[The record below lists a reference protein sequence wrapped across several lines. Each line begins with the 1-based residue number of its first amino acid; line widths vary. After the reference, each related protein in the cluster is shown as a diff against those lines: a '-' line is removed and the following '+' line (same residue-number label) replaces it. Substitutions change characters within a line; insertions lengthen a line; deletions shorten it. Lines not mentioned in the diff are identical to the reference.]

1 MKQYLQI
8 TALIVTTLASAAAS
22 LVMMHFSCYATV
34 CPEDYFSYETRLHV
48 IIYYCFLSLTLCL
61 LALRSYSPAVRSF
74 TNIQPLPRVSL
85 LGNGFTLG
93 EAFMTIWILV
103 LTFGPTI
110 YWFPTHWDFWGRRL
124 DGLSWVSAKIQL
136 TITGVTG
143 HYDDVLL
150 GLLIIPVSRNSL
162 VGQAF
167 SVHHGTLLFAH
178 RLIAYLFSIAVAAHG
193 ITYIVYATDGSSEG
207 DKAKEEA
214 LATGNPTMTLSES
227 KQRSSWFVQTTYTG
241 IAAFLTILAIL
252 VTSLPYTRRQHYNLF
267 YYTHVIC
274 GIIIFV
280 ASCIHASTDFYL
292 LLPGLLLWIGD
303 WVRRVF
309 FGEINGLS
317 RKTVATLENIGGS
330 WIRISLPAKSTPQQM
345 MEKPVPT
352 SEPLLYYHINAPRV
366 SKFQIHAF
374 TAAVPTSISHGPRF
388 LIQRASGKPQ
398 KILDK
403 EWTWKLGA
411 RVPNVQDSRDLEIRL
426 EGPYR
431 INDAGYINASHI
443 LCIVGGSGVTGALS
457 LARWWLDAG
466 SVNGRFTLIWTLRT
480 RESLEIKEWTDLV
493 DIAST
498 NSNLDIRSHISSEN
512 GRLDTALILRD
523 AFTAQNVMAAA
534 ARGEGWVY
542 SAGPDV
548 LVKATERS
556 CVEVR
561 KSLKSSRN
569 SGDQG
574 AWALRDFSWYI
585 EA

>member
-1 MKQYLQI
+1 MRKYLQI
-8 TALIVTTLASAAAS
+8 TTLIVTTLASAAVS
-22 LVMMHFSCYATV
+22 LVMMHFSCYATL

-74 TNIQPLPRVSL
+74 ANIRPLAEGPLV
-85 LGNGFTLG
+85 GNRFTLG
-93 EAFMTIWILV
+93 EAFMCIWILIM
-103 LTFGPTI
+103 TFGPTI
-110 YWFPTHWDFWGRRL
+110 YWFPTQWDFWGIRTDR
-124 DGLSWVSAKIQL
+124 LSWLSAKIQL

-143 HYDDVLL
+143 HYADVLL

-167 SVHHGTLLFAH
+167 SVHHGTLLLAH
-178 RLIAYLFSIAVAAHG
+178 RLISYLFSIAVAAHG

-241 IAAFLTILAIL
+241 IAAFLPILAVL
-252 VTSLPYTRRQHYNLF
+252 VTSLPYIRRQHYNLF
-267 YYTHVIC
+267 YYTHIIC
-274 GIIIFV
+274 GLIIFV

-303 WVRRVF
+303 WLRRVF
-309 FGEINGLS
+309 FGETKGLS
-317 RKTVATLENIGGS
+317 TKAVATLENIGGS
-330 WIRISLPAKSTPQQM
+330 WIRISLPVKSSAQQM
-345 MEKPVPT
+345 TEKPVPT
-352 SEPLLYYHINAPRV
+352 CEPLLYYYLNAPAV
-366 SKFQIHAF
+366 SRFQIHAF
-374 TAAVPTSISHGPRF
+374 TAAASASASHGPRF
-388 LIQRASGKPQ
+388 LLQRVSGKPQ
-398 KILDK
+398 KRLDK

-411 RVPNVQDSRDLEIRL
+411 LVPNVQDSRDLEIRL

-431 INDAGYINASHI
+431 INDASYINASHI
-443 LCIVGGSGVTGALS
+443 LCVVGGTGVTGALS

-480 RESLEIKEWTDLV
+480 REPLEIKEWTDLT
-493 DIAST
+493 DMATT
-498 NSNLDIRSHISSEN
+498 NSSLEIRSHISSEN
-512 GRLDTALILRD
+512 GRLDTALILRE
-523 AFTAQNVMAAA
+523 AFKVHNAMAADA
-534 ARGEGWVY
+534 SGDGWVY
-542 SAGPDV
+542 SAGPNA
-548 LVKATERS
+548 LIKATERS
-556 CVEVR
+556 CIEVR
-561 KSLKSSRN
+561 KDLMRSRK

-574 AWALRDFSWYI
+574 AWALKDLSWYF

>member
-1 MKQYLQI
+1 M
-8 TALIVTTLASAAAS
+8 
-22 LVMMHFSCYATV
+22 
-34 CPEDYFSYETRLHV
+34 
-48 IIYYCFLSLTLCL
+48 
-61 LALRSYSPAVRSF
+61 
-74 TNIQPLPRVSL
+74 
-85 LGNGFTLG
+85 
-93 EAFMTIWILV
+93 
-103 LTFGPTI
+103 TFGPTI

-143 HYDDVLL
+143 HYADVLL
-150 GLLIIPVSRNSL
+150 GLLIIPVSRDSL

-167 SVHHGTLLFAH
+167 SVHRGTLLFAH
-178 RLIAYLFSIAVAAHG
+178 RLIAYLFSIGVAAHG

-214 LATGNPTMTLSES
+214 LATGNPTMALSES

-241 IAAFLTILAIL
+241 IAAFLPILAIL
-252 VTSLPYTRRQHYNLF
+252 VTSLPYIRRQHYNLF

-274 GIIIFV
+274 GIVIFV

-303 WVRRVF
+303 WVRRGF
-309 FGEINGLS
+309 FGDTNGLS
-317 RKTVATLENIGGS
+317 TKTVATLENAGGS

-352 SEPLLYYHINAPRV
+352 SEPLLYYHLNAPAV

-374 TAAVPTSISHGPRF
+374 TAAVSASTSHGPRF

-398 KILDK
+398 KRLDK

-411 RVPNVQDSRDLEIRL
+411 LVPNVQDSRDLEVRL

-443 LCIVGGSGVTGALS
+443 LCIVGGSVVTGALS

-466 SVNGRFTLIWTLRT
+466 SVNGRFTLIWTVRT
-480 RESLEIKEWTDLV
+480 REPLEIKEWTDLV
-493 DIAST
+493 DMART
-498 NSNLDIRSHISSEN
+498 NDNLDIRSHISSDN
-512 GRLDTALILRD
+512 GCLNSALILRE
-523 AFTAQNVMAAA
+523 AFTAQNVMASD
-534 ARGEGWVY
+534 ARGDGWVY
-542 SAGPDV
+542 SEGPDA

-561 KSLKSSRN
+561 KDLKRSRK
-569 SGDQG
+569 SGDRG
-574 AWALRDFSWYI
+574 TWALKDFSWCI

>member
-1 MKQYLQI
+1 MRQYLQI
-8 TALIVTTLASAAAS
+8 TALIVATLASAAAS

-61 LALRSYSPAVRSF
+61 FALRSYSPAVRSF
-74 TNIQPLPRVSL
+74 TNIRPLAGFPLV
-85 LGNGFTLG
+85 GQFTLG

-103 LTFGPTI
+103 VAFGPTI
-110 YWFPTHWDFWGRRL
+110 YWFPTHWHFWGRRI
-124 DGLSWVSAKIQL
+124 DSLSWVSAKIQL
-136 TITGVTG
+136 TITGVAG
-143 HYDDVLL
+143 HYADVLL

-162 VGQAF
+162 VGQVF
-167 SVHHGTLLFAH
+167 SVHHGRLLFAH
-178 RLIAYLFSIAVAAHG
+178 RLISYLFSIAVAAHG

-241 IAAFLTILAIL
+241 IAAFLPILAVL
-252 VTSLPYTRRQHYNLF
+252 VTSLPYIRRQHYNLF

-309 FGEINGLS
+309 FGETNGLS
-317 RKTVATLENIGGS
+317 TKTVATLDNMGGN
-330 WIRISLPAKSTPQQM
+330 WIRISLPAKSSAQQVT
-345 MEKPVPT
+345 EKYVPT
-352 SEPLLYYHINAPRV
+352 YEPLLYYYLNAPAV

-374 TAAVPTSISHGPRF
+374 TAAISASPSHGPRF
-388 LIQRASGKPQ
+388 LIQRASGKSQ
-398 KILDK
+398 KRLDK

-411 RVPNVQDSRDLEIRL
+411 LVPNVQDSRDLEIRL

-443 LCIVGGSGVTGALS
+443 LCIVGGTGVTGALS
-457 LARWWLDAG
+457 LARWWLDTG
-466 SVNGRFTLIWTLRT
+466 SVNGRFTLIWTVRT
-480 RESLEIKEWTDLV
+480 REPLDIREWTDLMEM
-493 DIAST
+493 ATT
-498 NSNLDIRSHISSEN
+498 NSSLEIRSHVSSEI
-512 GRLDTALILRD
+512 GHLDTALILRE
-523 AFTAQNVMAAA
+523 AFKVHNVLATDGG
-534 ARGEGWVY
+534 RDGWVY
-542 SAGPDV
+542 SAGPDA

-556 CVEVR
+556 CIEVR
-561 KSLKSSRN
+561 KDLKRSRK
-569 SGDQG
+569 SGDRRT
-574 AWALRDFSWYI
+574 WALKDFSWYI